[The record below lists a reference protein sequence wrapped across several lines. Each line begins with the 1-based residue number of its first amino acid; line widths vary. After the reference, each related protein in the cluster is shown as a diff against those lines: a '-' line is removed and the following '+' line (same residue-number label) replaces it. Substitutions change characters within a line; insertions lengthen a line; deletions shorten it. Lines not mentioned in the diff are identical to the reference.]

1 MEFLPS
7 KQAAISTSQGPSPLT
22 AQHEQLGSAATGF
35 FQLVDT
41 VVKALV

>member
-1 MEFLPS
+1 MSCHLYRVT
-7 KQAAISTSQGPSPLT
+7 KDKGPSPLT